1 MSKSGSEIGDY
12 REIAFLDVL
21 FIWGCRIVD
30 DKYVKVSIFG
40 CALEIKSVFRW
51 SWLLRRV

>member
-12 REIAFLDVL
+12 CEIAFLDVL